1 MIRAMALQAVILD
14 CQGKTDQALNALE
27 NSLAV
32 FELGRFIYTF
42 LNFGALLMQFLVRAI
57 ANGISNSYTQ
67 RLLEAFQHQEQPQ
80 FTRIGSDRMH
90 LEEMLSE
97 YELPV
102 LNLLPTNLTRIQASE
117 QFSFPNIL
125 STHT

>member
-14 CQGKTDQALNALE
+14 CQRKTGQALNAFE

-32 FELGRFIYTF
+32 FELGRFLCTF
-42 LNFGALLMQFLVRAI
+42 LDLGALLMQFLVRAI
-57 ANGISNSYTQ
+57 AKGISTSYNQ

-80 FTRIGSDRMH
+80 FTKVGSDRMH
-90 LEEMLSE
+90 LEETLSE

-102 LNLLPTNLTRIQASE
+102 LHLLPTNLTRIQTSE
-117 QFSFPNIL
+117 QLSIPRIL
-125 STHT
+125 SAQP